1 LEALDAASAP
11 AGDEPKQAAPKHL
24 SETDPQAAWSTKTGA
39 GRFRYETNYLVDTA
53 HAVIL
58 DVEATPARL
67 SQEIVAAKRM
77 LERTRDQLGLTTSSA
92 TAPSCARAPA
102 HAARRPAPSARTE
115 TGRCRGI

>member
-1 LEALDAASAP
+1 LDALDAASAP
-11 AGDEPKQAAPKHL
+11 ARDEPKQAAPKHI

-67 SQEIVAAKRM
+67 SQRS
-77 LERTRDQLGLTTSSA
+77 LL
-92 TAPSCARAPA
+92 
-102 HAARRPAPSARTE
+102 PSACWSE
-115 TGRCRGI
+115 PATGWG